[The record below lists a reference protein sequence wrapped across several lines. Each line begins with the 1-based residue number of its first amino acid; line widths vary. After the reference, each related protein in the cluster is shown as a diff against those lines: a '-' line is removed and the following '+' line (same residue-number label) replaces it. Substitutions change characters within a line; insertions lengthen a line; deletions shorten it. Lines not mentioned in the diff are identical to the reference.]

1 MLEFG
6 HALEKIIGSVV
17 NLKQVCKADLQYGDM
32 VFIVTYNSVYLINI
46 LENETYLVSGGWF
59 DRKGQSPQKTN
70 ITGCSWGSN
79 VIKVDILA
87 ACGMR
92 LEFGNGVLTTP
103 IQKIIVL
110 PFNSKN

>member
-1 MLEFG
+1 
-6 HALEKIIGSVV
+6 
-17 NLKQVCKADLQYGDM
+17 M
-32 VFIVTYNSVYLINI
+32 VKSSENQQQPKNQILIFYI
-46 LENETYLVSGGWF
+46 LEDEFYLVSGDWF
-59 DRKGQSPQKTN
+59 DRKGQSPQKTT
-70 ITGCSWGSN
+70 ITGYSWGSN

-103 IQKIIVL
+103 IQKIIVM